1 MAAIQPMT
9 QEQVLAAYETLRE
22 CSNRMLEWARL
33 EDWDSLVNEES
44 RYIIEVERLS
54 KLEPSLAMDVAQ
66 QERKAELLEQILEQ
80 DMEIRRRLVERRDA
94 LSELIGVSQ
103 RKRDL
108 NRAYRPLGKVSH
120 LPKGRT

>member
-9 QEQVLAAYETLRE
+9 QEQVLDAYETLRE
-22 CSNRMLEWARL
+22 RSNRMLEWARL
-33 EDWDSLVNEES
+33 KDWDSLVNEES
-44 RYIIEVERLS
+44 RYVIEVERLS
-54 KLEPSLAMDVAQ
+54 TLEPRLALDVAQ

-80 DMEIRRRLVERRDA
+80 DLEIRRRLVERRDA

-108 NRAYRPLGKVSH
+108 NRAYRPLGEVSH